1 MDYPARILL
10 ADDEEVFLNSTAD
23 LLRKEGY
30 SCDCVKDGPSALAK
44 LGDNTYDVLVAD
56 IKMPG
61 NPDLELIQ
69 HVKSMHTGL
78 QVILVTGFPSMASA
92 IKSIGLPVVAYL
104 VKPVEFSDLLREI
117 RTAVE
122 RSRIFTAVRATQ
134 QQLKEWQGQLDRMQ
148 HLMQEEPANPD
159 LVPVDTFITVTLH
172 NIVLSLNGLK
182 NVTAA
187 LAELSDKRDVCQLM
201 DCPRVD
207 SLTAALNETIE
218 VLRKSKSAFK
228 SKELGELRKR
238 LEQILGA

>member
-1 MDYPARILL
+1 MDYTGRILL

-30 SCDCVKDGPSALAK
+30 FCDCVKDGPSALVK
-44 LGDNTYDVLVAD
+44 LGENAYDVLVAD

-61 NPDLELIQ
+61 NPDLEMIQ
-69 HVKSMHTGL
+69 QVKNMHNGL

-104 VKPVEFSDLLREI
+104 VKPIEFSDLLSQI
-117 RTAVE
+117 RNAIE
-122 RSRIFTAVRATQ
+122 RSRILTAVRATQ
-134 QQLKEWQGQLDRMQ
+134 EQLKEWQGQLDRMQ
-148 HLMQEEPANPD
+148 HLMQEEPGNPE

-172 NIVLSLNGLK
+172 NIVWSLNGLK
-182 NVTAA
+182 NVTEA
-187 LAELSDKRDVCQLM
+187 LAELSGKHDVCQLM

-207 SLTAALNETIE
+207 SLTAALNDTIG

-238 LEQILGA
+238 LEQILEA